1 MFIAIIGAMDTEISR
16 IYDSLTGAKKEE
28 IKGFSYITG
37 FRGDHKIVATKSGIG
52 KVNMAIATTNL
63 INNFDVDLIINT
75 GIAGSVDTK
84 INSICIATKLM
95 YHDMIIDSFDIHLKD
110 PVYPSTWVIE
120 HAKENLK
127 NITYGTF
134 LTGDQFV
141 TSIDMLHGIDTDGVV
156 SIDMES
162 MALAVTA
169 KRFNKDFLV
178 IRSISD
184 NLSLDI
190 ANKNEFN
197 AAEKSLTACLNYI
210 DSLKC

>member
-1 MFIAIIGAMDTEISR
+1 MFIAIVGAMDTEISR
-16 IYDSLTGAKKEE
+16 IYDSLTNKEIVE
-28 IKGFSYITG
+28 IKGFKYILG
-37 FRGDHKIVATKSGIG
+37 EREKHRIVATKSGIG
-52 KVNMAIATTNL
+52 KVNMAIAVTNL

-95 YHDMIIDSFDIHLKD
+95 YHDMIIDSFDLHLKD
-110 PVYPSTWVIE
+110 PVYPKASVIE
-120 HAKENLK
+120 HAKKNLK
-127 NITYGTF
+127 DITYGTF

-141 TSIDMLHGIDTDGVV
+141 TSIDMLHGVDTTGVV

-169 KRFNKDFLV
+169 KRFNKDFLI

-197 AAEKSLTACLNYI
+197 AAEKSLTASLNYI
-210 DSLKC
+210 DSLEW